1 MFYSRTSNNRINKIH
16 ERSLR
21 VLHLDEA
28 SDFNSLLKINNDVT
42 IHQRNIQALMLEVF
56 KIKYGLAPPIMDS
69 MLVERRNIYN
79 LRNFQK
85 FETEKKRTVNYGLES
100 FSYRSPQLWMALP
113 KELNDIK
120 VLTLFKKTCSNCPCR
135 LCRFFVPS
143 MGYL

>member
-16 ERSLR
+16 ERSLLLR
-21 VLHLDEA
+21 VLHLNEV
-28 SDFNSLLKINNDVT
+28 SDSNSLLKINDDVT

-100 FSYRSPQLWMALP
+100 FSYRSPDGSSKRA
-113 KELNDIK
+113 K
-120 VLTLFKKTCSNCPCR
+120 
-135 LCRFFVPS
+135 
-143 MGYL
+143 